1 MLYKNAELYNV
12 SELLKPAQGKGFW
25 MSRIPE
31 QVRASLNP
39 KAQQA
44 ALNGC
49 GCEIRFNLRGDRV
62 RIVLQRDSVEGIKD
76 MGLLEIYRGTFQSSY
91 EMTPRFI
98 GNEEYEIIIDHTF
111 GDMELLNRIAKE
123 KKLVFDP
130 ELIRILLPFDWKCRL
145 IAVEGD
151 IEPPAPSQ
159 TPQQKLLAYG
169 SSITHGGSAVAP
181 SGSYAMRTAS
191 KLGMDL
197 INLGFAGSAML
208 EQEMAEFISGSKD
221 WDIAILELGV
231 NVLDSWSPGE
241 FAERAEGFLAAIAE
255 QNVGKWI
262 FCTDIF
268 TMRMDLEGNPKA
280 HEFRG
285 VVKNLVHRLRQQKLV
300 YLPGTEL
307 FPDASL
313 LSADLVH
320 PCSAGQELIAV
331 NMAAWIQKTILS

>member
-1 MLYKNAELYNV
+1 MLYENAELYNV
-12 SELLKPAQGKGFW
+12 SELLKTSQGSGFW

-31 QVRASLNP
+31 HIRMHLNP

-62 RIVLQRDSVEGIKD
+62 RIVLQRESVEGIKD
-76 MGLLEIYRGTFQSSY
+76 MGLLEIYRGTFQYLY
-91 EMTPRFI
+91 EMTPRYI
-98 GNEEYEIIIDHTF
+98 GNKEYEIIIDNTF
-111 GDMELLNRIAKE
+111 DDMELLKRIAVE
-123 KKLVFDP
+123 KGAAFDP

-145 IAVEGD
+145 VAIEGD
-151 IEPPAPSQ
+151 IELPTPEQ
-159 TPQQKLLAYG
+159 TPQHKLLAYG

-181 SGSYAMRTAS
+181 SGTYAMRTAS
-191 KLGMDL
+191 LLGMDL

-208 EQEMAEFISGSKD
+208 EQEIADFITGSID

-231 NVLDSWSPGE
+231 NVLDSWSIQE
-241 FAERAEGFLAAIAE
+241 FACKVDDFVSAIAGRNAE
-255 QNVGKWI
+255 KWI

-268 TMRMDLEGNPKA
+268 TMRMDLEGNAKA

-285 VVKNLVHRLRQQKLV
+285 VVRKLVQRLHQPKLV

-307 FPDASL
+307 FPEASL

-320 PCSAGQELIAV
+320 PSAAGHELIAA
-331 NMAAWIQKTILS
+331 NMAAWIEKNIHS

>member
-1 MLYKNAELYNV
+1 MLYENAELYNV
-12 SELLKPAQGKGFW
+12 SELLKPEQGKGFW

-31 QVRASLNP
+31 HIRMHLNP

-49 GCEIRFNLRGDRV
+49 GCEIRFNLSGDRV

-76 MGLLEIYRGTFQSSY
+76 MGLLEIYRGTFQSLY
-91 EMTPRFI
+91 EMTPRYI
-98 GNEEYEIIIDHTF
+98 GNKEYEIIIDNTF
-111 GDMELLNRIAKE
+111 EDMKLLKRIAEE
-123 KKLVFDP
+123 KRAVFDP
-130 ELIRILLPFDWKCRL
+130 GLVRILLPFDWKCRL
-145 IAVEGD
+145 VFIEGD
-151 IEPPAPSQ
+151 IEPPKRDQ
-159 TPQQKLLAYG
+159 TPQRRLLAYG

-181 SGSYAMRTAS
+181 SGTYAMRTAS

-197 INLGFAGSAML
+197 KNLGFAGSAML

-231 NVLDSWSPGE
+231 NMLDSWSIGE
-241 FAERAEGFLAAIAE
+241 FADRADAFLSAIAE
-255 QNVGKWI
+255 GNVGKWI

-285 VVKNLVHRLRQQKLV
+285 VVRNLTQRLQQPKLV

-320 PCSAGQELIAV
+320 PSAAGQELIAA
-331 NMAAWIQKTILS
+331 NMAAWIQKTIHS